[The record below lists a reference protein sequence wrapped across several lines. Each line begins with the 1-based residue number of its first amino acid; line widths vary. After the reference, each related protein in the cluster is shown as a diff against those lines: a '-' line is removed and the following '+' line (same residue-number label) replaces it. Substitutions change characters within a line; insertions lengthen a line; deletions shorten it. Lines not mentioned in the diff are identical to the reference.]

1 MKRMSE
7 EATSCE
13 GGRLGTETCGIGVIC
28 GEDLD
33 VVLASEESS
42 VRTWAIAIL
51 NSALEKVATWGPEA
65 NELLAFAAEVL
76 WQFSG
81 GEVGG
86 SEGTTIV
93 KWLDG
98 AHPRGRQW
106 SKFAELVPDFV
117 ASMDLMHASKE
128 APRETKRLSDEELPF

>member
-1 MKRMSE
+1 MGMSKEAARCE
-7 EATSCE
+7 E
-13 GGRLGTETCGIGVIC
+13 GRLGIETFGIGVIC

-33 VVLASEESS
+33 VVLASEESA
-42 VRTWAIAIL
+42 VRTWAIVTL
-51 NSALEKVATWGPEA
+51 NSALDRVATWGPEA
-65 NELLAFAAEVL
+65 NELFGFAAEVL

-98 AHPRGRQW
+98 EHPRGRQW

-117 ASMDLMHASKE
+117 ASMNLRHASKE
-128 APRETKRLSDEELPF
+128 APCEMKRISDDELPF